1 MYKYLIEKYP
11 TSFTGNKI
19 FGEEGADIN
28 VASIL

>member
-11 TSFTGNKI
+11 TSFNKI
-19 FGEEGADIN
+19 FGEEGANIN

>member
-11 TSFTGNKI
+11 TSFNKI
-19 FGEEGADIN
+19 FGEVGADIN

>member
-11 TSFTGNKI
+11 SSFNKI

>member
-11 TSFTGNKI
+11 TSFNKI
-19 FGEEGADIN
+19 FGEEGADIT

>member
-11 TSFTGNKI
+11 TRFNKI

-28 VASIL
+28 VEYIL

>member
-11 TSFTGNKI
+11 TSFNKI
-19 FGEEGADIN
+19 FREEGADIN

>member
-11 TSFTGNKI
+11 TSFNKI
-19 FGEEGADIN
+19 FWEEGADIN

>member
-11 TSFTGNKI
+11 TSFNKI

-28 VASIL
+28 DASIL

>member
-11 TSFTGNKI
+11 TSFNKI

-28 VASIL
+28 VEYIL